1 MFKIDGFLTAGPF
14 FQVPPIVTQLEYL
27 EQQHILILLKS
38 TESDESYGESMA
50 LGREGEIERGKEGGG
65 GGGRERARE
74 GGVRRRR
81 A

>member
-1 MFKIDGFLTAGPF
+1 MFKIDGFLTARPF

-65 GGGRERARE
+65 EGERERGR
-74 GGVRRRR
+74 VV
-81 A
+81 